1 MKETCQC
8 CGQEVKFKVDERSI
22 KQNGLYWK
30 CIELLKDH
38 KDDNKE
44 WNTTQK
50 CHSQIRWNCKYINK
64 ESAVHVTAKDGSSRL
79 YFELESIAFTKSNQA
94 KVNQYFDDAFKFMAD
109 ELSITV
115 EDLITEAKSL
125 MR

>member
-1 MKETCQC
+1 
-8 CGQEVKFKVDERSI
+8 
-22 KQNGLYWK
+22 
-30 CIELLKDH
+30 
-38 KDDNKE
+38 
-44 WNTTQK
+44 
-50 CHSQIRWNCKYINK
+50 
-64 ESAVHVTAKDGSSRL
+64 VTAKDGSSRL